1 MSESH
6 RKNLKNLELRAR
18 MPRIVR
24 SAAVVILIC
33 ALLVLVIGFY
43 RAGNSREFRMRGFPT
58 TLSKDVVA
66 RIENYERV
74 ETEGEIKKYL
84 VRAANAVTFSDNH
97 QELQD
102 VYLEVFD
109 ESGQMSDKI
118 TAAKGVYVPQENKNF
133 TAYFAGAVN
142 IVTRDDLNVRTE
154 QVTYRRDS
162 GIAEAEEE
170 VRFERGNISGR
181 AIGAIVHTVEKNL
194 RLMKNVE
201 IDAFAADPQD
211 PLAKSNIKSARITAD
226 SANFDQGAETIELTD
241 NVFVYVIP
249 SGESAAGTQP
259 TEVRSGKA
267 HVKLEDRQVRRIDLE
282 GNVAVEQKPANGNPR
297 WSKSRSEKATAAFD
311 GDLKRIDLL
320 GGVTIETGS
329 ADTRPT
335 VITCSTAVY
344 EKPADR
350 FELHDSVHI
359 VTTQQ
364 ERETHIR
371 SADAVYEQTAGRV
384 ALTGMAEI
392 DNGQEYLKGDRV
404 NATLFADR
412 AIKDAQV
419 IGAAY
424 LRQTTAE
431 RTTEVSGDELNAS
444 FADDRKLKKADA
456 TGNSRAIL
464 VPAKT
469 DEYSKVTMAA
479 PRAIRLAFREAGIL
493 QQMTTDGRTT
503 ITINAPPGAPDA
515 ADKRIT
521 ADVVKTFFHANGKDM
536 QRAEAVGNAELYV
549 EPLTASS
556 DNYRTTVNAPRFDC
570 EFFATGNN
578 AKLCVGQA
586 KTKTVRVP
594 TVPADDRG
602 VQTLTADKLTATF
615 DQVSQDVEQLDAIGS
630 AKFVELDRN
639 GTAAQMSFVAKQKL
653 VKLRG
658 GEPMV
663 WDSKARAKAVEIDWD
678 TGKKRSYLR
687 GTVSTTYYNQK
698 QTGGATPFGESNKPV
713 FLTASS
719 AEIDH
724 AAETATYS
732 GNARAWQDD
741 NYVRAERIVI
751 KQREQ
756 EFQASGKVQ
765 SVIYDARSSD
775 RKNVPVF
782 AAAQQMSYARATRI
796 LRYEDS
802 VDIRQATDRV
812 TGGIA
817 VIQLDEKND
826 MSQTTIEN
834 NVVITQPKRRAT
846 GTWAQYTNDSDVAI
860 LRGNPAVVED
870 AENGSTQGAQLTMF
884 RRENRVVTESKTSP
898 NSAGRIRSVYKVKKN
913 QE

>member
-24 SAAVVILIC
+24 NVAVGILIC

-43 RAGNSREFRMRGFPT
+43 RAGSSREFRMKGFPT

-74 ETEGEIKKYL
+74 ETDGEIKKYL
-84 VRAANAVTFSDNH
+84 IRAATAVTFSDNH

-109 ESGQMSDKI
+109 ENGQASDKI

-142 IVTRDDLNVRTE
+142 IVTRDDLNVQTE

-170 VRFERGNISGR
+170 VRFERGNISGS
-181 AIGAIVHTVEKNL
+181 AFGAIVNTIDKNL

-211 PLAKSNIKSARITAD
+211 PLAKSSVKSARITAD
-226 SANFDQGAETIELTD
+226 SAVFDQTAETIELTD
-241 NVFVYVIP
+241 KVFVGIIP
-249 SGESAAGTQP
+249 SGESAAGSQP
-259 TEVRSGKA
+259 TEVRSAKA
-267 HVKLEDRQVRRIDLE
+267 FVTLVERQVRKIDLTGSVE
-282 GNVAVEQKPANGNPR
+282 VAQKPTNANPR
-297 WSKSRSEKATAAFD
+297 WSKTRSEKATANFD
-311 GDLKRIDLL
+311 GDLKRIDLV

-329 ADTRPT
+329 RDAKPT

-344 EKPADR
+344 DKPADR

-359 VTTQQ
+359 VTPQQ
-364 ERETHIR
+364 DRETHIK

-384 ALTGMAEI
+384 ELTGGAEI
-392 DNGQEYLKGDRV
+392 DNGQEFLRGDRV

-412 AIKDAQV
+412 AVKDAHAV
-419 IGAAY
+419 GSAY

-431 RTTEVSGDELNAS
+431 RTTEVTGDELNAS
-444 FADDRKLKKADA
+444 FADDRKLRTADA
-456 TGNSRAIL
+456 TGRSRAVL
-464 VPAKT
+464 VPARPN
-469 DEYSKVTMAA
+469 EYSKVTLSA
-479 PRAIRLAFREAGIL
+479 PRAIRLAFRDAGVL

-503 ITINAPPGAPDA
+503 ISINAPQGAPNA
-515 ADKRIT
+515 ADKKIT
-521 ADVVKTFFHANGKDM
+521 ADVVKTYFQANGKDL
-536 QRAEAVGNAELYV
+536 QRAEAVGNAELHV
-549 EPLTASS
+549 EPLAASPE
-556 DNYRTTVNAPRFDC
+556 NYKTTVNAPRFDC
-570 EFFATGNN
+570 EFFPTGNN
-578 AKLCVGQA
+578 AKLCVGQT

-594 TVPADDRG
+594 TVAANDRG

-615 DQVSQDVEQLDAIGS
+615 DQASQDVEQLDAIGS

-639 GTAAQMSFVAKQKL
+639 GTAAQMSFVAKQRL

-663 WDSKARAKAVEIDWD
+663 WDSKARARADEIDWD
-678 TGKKRSYLR
+678 TGRQRSYLR
-687 GTVSTTYYNQK
+687 GSVSTTYYNQK
-698 QTGGATPFGESNKPV
+698 QTGGATPFGSSNKPV
-713 FLTASS
+713 FLTAAG

-724 AAETATYS
+724 AAETATYN
-732 GNARAWQDD
+732 GNARAWQDN
-741 NYVRAERIVI
+741 NYVRAETIVI
-751 KQREQ
+751 LQREQ
-756 EFQASGKVQ
+756 EFKASGNVQ
-765 SVIYDARSSD
+765 SVVYDAKSAD
-775 RKNVPVF
+775 KKNVPVF
-782 AAAQQMSYARATRI
+782 AAAQRMSYSRASRI
-796 LRYEDS
+796 IRYEDA
-802 VDIRQATDRV
+802 VDIRQGSDRV

-817 VIQLDEKND
+817 VIELSENNE
-826 MSQTTIEN
+826 MSQTTVEN

-846 GTWAQYTNDSDVAI
+846 GTWAQYTNDSDVAT

-870 AENGSTQGAQLTMF
+870 AENGSTQGAQLTMYK
-884 RRENRVVTESKTSP
+884 RENRIVNESKTSP

>member
-24 SAAVVILIC
+24 TAAVGILIC

-43 RAGNSREFRMRGFPT
+43 RAGNSREFRMKGFPT

-74 ETEGEIKKYL
+74 ETDGEIKKYL
-84 VRAANAVTFSDNH
+84 IRAATAVTFSDNH

-109 ESGQMSDKI
+109 DAGQMSDKI
-118 TAAKGVYVPQENKNF
+118 TASKGVYVPQENKNF

-181 AIGAIVHTVEKNL
+181 AIGAIVNTTDKNL
-194 RLMKNVE
+194 RLMKDVE

-211 PLAKSNIKSARITAD
+211 PLAKSNIKSARITAE
-226 SANFDQGAETIELTD
+226 SAVFDQAAETIDLTE
-241 NVFVYVIP
+241 NVFVSVIP
-249 SGESAAGTQP
+249 SGESAAGSQP

-267 HVKLEDRQVRRIDLE
+267 HVTLEDRQVRKIDLE
-282 GNVAVEQKPANGNPR
+282 GSVEVEQKPANGNPR
-297 WSKSRSEKATAAFD
+297 WSKTRSEKATAVFA
-311 GDLKRIDLL
+311 GDLRRIDLA
-320 GGVTIETGS
+320 GRVTIETGS
-329 ADTRPT
+329 ADTKPT
-335 VITCSTAVY
+335 LITCSTAVY
-344 EKPADR
+344 DKPADR

-359 VTTQQ
+359 VTPQQ
-364 ERETHIR
+364 DRETHIR

-384 ALTGMAEI
+384 ALTGGAEI
-392 DNGQEYLKGDRV
+392 DNGQEFLKGERV
-404 NATLFADR
+404 DATLFADR
-412 AIKDAQV
+412 AVKDAKAS
-419 IGAAY
+419 GSAY
-424 LRQTTAE
+424 LRQATAE
-431 RTTEVSGDELNAS
+431 RTTEVTGDELNAT
-444 FADDRKLKKADA
+444 FADDRKLKTADSI
-456 TGNSRAIL
+456 GSSRAVL
-464 VPAKT
+464 VPSRPS
-469 DEYSKVTMAA
+469 EYSKVTLAA
-479 PRAIRLAFREAGIL
+479 PRAIRLAFRDAGVL

-503 ITINAPPGAPDA
+503 ITINAPQGAPNA
-515 ADKRIT
+515 ADKKIT
-521 ADVVKTFFHANGKDM
+521 ADVVRTFFQANGKDM

-549 EPLTASS
+549 EPLTASPE
-556 DNYRTTVNAPRFDC
+556 NYKTTVNAPRFDC
-570 EFFATGNN
+570 EFFPTGNN

-594 TVPADDRG
+594 TVAADDRG
-602 VQTLTADKLTATF
+602 VQTLTSEKLTATF
-615 DQVSQDVEQLDAIGS
+615 DQASQDVEQLDAIGS

-639 GTAAQMSFVAKQKL
+639 GTAAQMTFVAKEKL

-687 GTVSTTYYNQK
+687 GAVSTTYYNQK

-713 FLTASS
+713 FLTAAN

-724 AAETATYS
+724 AAETATYN

-741 NYVRAERIVI
+741 NYVRAETIVI
-751 KQREQ
+751 MQREQ
-756 EFQASGKVQ
+756 EFRASGNVQ
-765 SVIYDARSSD
+765 SVIYDAKSAD

-782 AAAQQMSYARATRI
+782 AAAQRMSYARGTRI

-802 VDIRQATDRV
+802 VDIRQSTDRV

-817 VIQLDEKND
+817 VIQLNENNE
-826 MSQTTIEN
+826 MSQTTVEN

-870 AENGSTQGAQLTMF
+870 AENGSTQGAQLTMYK
-884 RRENRVVTESKTSP
+884 RENRVVTESKTSP